1 MSIIKG
7 FGIGSPHANSMKLKE
22 NKQKEMREH
31 MEKAVVDVH
40 TQTHMCSG
48 NIQKTI
54 EQIRRLDRI
63 EPVDQAARRRACR
76 TLKMYMGQYRMMQVM
91 CAHVDTLYSEI
102 EMREIT
108 QEFAQAISETAEM
121 LHGFDRY
128 DITMPKVFE
137 NIRKIIEPLHSE
149 ERLRK
154 YDELYKR
161 LAEMYPSESQSTDS
175 ISDEWL
181 EGVVAGRISWD
192 AVPEMNAQNVQ
203 NVQPQPAQESA
214 KAQTVSKAEDFHS
227 MMDSLSSSLKG
238 ED

>member
-1 MSIIKG
+1 MKIIKG
-7 FGIGSPHANSMKLKE
+7 FGIGSPHANGMKLKE

-31 MEKAVVDVH
+31 MEKTVVDVRMR
-40 TQTHMCSG
+40 THLCSG

-76 TLKMYMGQYRMMQVM
+76 MLKMYMGQYRMMQMM
-91 CAHVDTLYSEI
+91 CEHVDTLYSEI

-108 QEFAQAISETAEM
+108 REFAQAISETAEM
-121 LHGFDRY
+121 LRGFDRQ

-137 NIRKIIEPLHSE
+137 KLRKIMEPLHSE

-154 YDELYKR
+154 YDELYKQ
-161 LAEMYPSESQSTDS
+161 LVEMYPSESQSTDS

-181 EGVVAGRISWD
+181 ESVVAGRISWD
-192 AVPEMNAQNVQ
+192 AVPEMN
-203 NVQPQPAQESA
+203 VQPQPAQEPA

-227 MMDSLSSSLKG
+227 MMDSLSSTLKG